1 MDGLFTVIAVNGN
14 AADILEPFTDS
25 LRYDGLSW
33 SESVELWVLFMFL
46 NQQVYCHLRDGD
58 FPDGSL
64 RLGAGQGEFSVWIL
78 DVLLADRDGAVF
90 NIQVGP

>member
-1 MDGLFTVIAVNGN
+1 MKVDHGIRVVHFASDRGGEHIG
-14 AADILEPFTDS
+14 IS
-25 LRYDGLSW
+25 
-33 SESVELWVLFMFL
+33 WVLFALL